1 MKLKKIVLY
10 ALLKVLSVFVSMMKI
25 DKNKIT
31 FVTLTSNE
39 LSGDF
44 KLIAEQLEKEQKYNI
59 KYVLTKFEKNLKG
72 DFLYLLNCLYQL
84 FVINTSALV
93 IINDNNYVI
102 SNFKRKGVKVLQI
115 WHACGAVKK
124 FGNDVERQYPIAN
137 YDYILSTSAK
147 WKKPYAS
154 AFHVK
159 EEQVIPLGMPR
170 TDVLF
175 DEDMMRQYREKMTER
190 FPVLKGKYVV
200 LYAPTFR
207 GNIIKG
213 MRYEQLDLNYVI
225 DSLPD
230 DYVIMSRM
238 HPLLGDVMLGEHER
252 ILNVNNE
259 NLNELLA
266 VTDCFVSDYSSI
278 IFDFS
283 ILERKMIYYAP
294 DLQEYKDTIGLNV
307 EYEKLP
313 GKVCGSVEE
322 LIRELKSQEYD
333 KNMVR
338 ELKDE
343 CFLYQ
348 DGKSVERITKF
359 INETIV

>member
-1 MKLKKIVLY
+1 MLKF
-10 ALLKVLSVFVSMMKI
+10 LSVFLCLFKI
-25 DKNKIT
+25 DRKKIT
-31 FVTLTSNE
+31 FITLTSDE
-39 LSGDF
+39 LTGDF
-44 KLIAEQLEKEQKYNI
+44 KLLAEQLEEENKYKV

-72 DFLYLLNCLYQL
+72 DFLYLLNCIYQL
-84 FVINTSALV
+84 FIINTSGLV

-124 FGNDVERQYPIAN
+124 FGNDIERQYPINN
-137 YDYILSTSAK
+137 YDYILATSPK
-147 WKKPYAS
+147 WKKPYS
-154 AFHVK
+154 TAFNVK

-175 DEDMMRQYREKMTER
+175 DDSVMEQYREKMLR
-190 FPVLKGKYVV
+190 KYPVLKGKYVV

-213 MRYEQLDLNYVI
+213 MRYEHLNLNKVVE
-225 DSLPD
+225 SLPD
-230 DYVIMSRM
+230 DYVVMSRM
-238 HPLLGDVMLGEHER
+238 HPLLGDVVLGEHER

-266 VTDCFVSDYSSI
+266 VTDCFISDYSSI
-278 IFDFS
+278 VFDFS

-294 DLQEYKDTIGLNV
+294 DLQEYKATIGLNV

-313 GKVCGSVEE
+313 GKVCGNEEE
-322 LIRELKSQEYD
+322 LIAELKD
-333 KNMVR
+333 KNFDKNAVR
-338 ELKDE
+338 ELKEE

-348 DGKSVERITKF
+348 DGKSVERIVQF
-359 INETIV
+359 INEL